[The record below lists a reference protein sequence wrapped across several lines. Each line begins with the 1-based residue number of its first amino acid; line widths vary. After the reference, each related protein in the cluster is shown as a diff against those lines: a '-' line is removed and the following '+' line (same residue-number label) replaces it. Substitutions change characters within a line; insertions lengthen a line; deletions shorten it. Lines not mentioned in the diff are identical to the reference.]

1 MWPVVEV
8 IAERD
13 VAKDCRG
20 SMAVLQRIN
29 ANEGH
34 RQHHPNIMSKY
45 QTLGSPMASNMSWR
59 WYCTISSSR
68 PSIQSLYTEAQVL
81 RQTAGTHEARGQTL
95 DFRLHVGCLENG
107 EGRWK

>member
-20 SMAVLQRIN
+20 SMAVLQRTN

-34 RQHHPNIMSKY
+34 PAASSQHYERIPDFGKSHGFKHVMEVV
-45 QTLGSPMASNMSWR
+45 
-59 WYCTISSSR
+59 
-68 PSIQSLYTEAQVL
+68 LY
-81 RQTAGTHEARGQTL
+81 
-95 DFRLHVGCLENG
+95 DFF
-107 EGRWK
+107 